1 MKRLVMTCVV
11 GFLALLAVFAFWD
24 RIFQRAD
31 MQSRAVPEIGT
42 GFRDV
47 SEVRTKEFMVVT
59 ANRHASGAARL
70 IIEQGGNAVD
80 GVIAAQLML
89 TLVEPQ
95 SSGLGGGAF
104 LLYWDQ
110 LSQKL
115 QSFDGREVAPS
126 AVSETLFLRGDGS
139 ALGFG
144 EAVRSGRSI
153 GVPGVT
159 AMLWKLHKQHG
170 KLPWADLFA
179 PALALAQQGFEV
191 SPRLHT
197 MLKRKGAAFF
207 NQNAKSLFYDES
219 EAARPV
225 GFLLKNEA
233 LAATFQTI
241 AQLGAQGF
249 YEGSLAQAIIETAQ
263 KAPSVPSL
271 MSLEDLQSYK
281 AVERAPVCGAY
292 HKWKVC
298 GMGPPSSGGLTV
310 AMILGLL
317 EGKDLGKAPTPH
329 ALHLIGEA
337 EKLAYAD
344 RNRYMADPDFIPQPK
359 GFLDPGYLA
368 KRSALIDSKRAVK
381 KALPGQPP
389 LAIKSD
395 YGIDHTVELGGTSHI
410 SIVDKQGNVVSM
422 TSSIEGA
429 FGSGQM
435 TNGFLLN
442 NQLTDFSFKPKDK
455 EGTLIANRVQPL
467 KRPRSSMSPT
477 IVFDE
482 TGKPHIVLG
491 SPGGSR
497 IILFVTKALISYFN
511 WDMGPQRAVSL
522 FNFGSRNGPFELEKR
537 AEALSFLSP
546 LEALGQTVRS
556 SVMTSGSQMIVI
568 DKGGLIG
575 GTDPRREGAVM
586 GK

>member
-1 MKRLVMTCVV
+1 MKHFVLAFVV
-11 GFLALLAVFAFWD
+11 GLLALLAVIAFWD
-24 RIFQRAD
+24 RISEPAYI
-31 MQSRAVPEIGT
+31 QSRAAPEIGT

-59 ANRHASGAARL
+59 ANRHASEAARS
-70 IIEQGGNAVD
+70 IIEQGGSAVD
-80 GVIAAQLML
+80 GAIAAQMML

-115 QSFDGREVAPS
+115 QSFDGRETAPS
-126 AVSETLFLRGDGS
+126 AVSESLFLRDDGS

-153 GVPGVT
+153 GVPGVI
-159 AMLWKLHKQHG
+159 AMLWELHKQHG

-179 PALALAQQGFEV
+179 PAIAKAQQGFNV
-191 SPRLHT
+191 SPRLHK
-197 MLKRKGAAFF
+197 MLARKGAAFF
-207 NQNAKSLFYDES
+207 NKDAKKLFYDENT
-219 EAARPV
+219 AARPL
-225 GFLLKNEA
+225 GWLLKNPA
-233 LAATFQTI
+233 LAASFKTI
-241 AQLGAQGF
+241 ARLGAKGF
-249 YEGSLAQAIIETAQ
+249 YQGPLAKAIIETAQ
-263 KAPSVPSL
+263 KTPSVPSL
-271 MSLEDLQSYK
+271 MSLDDLQSYR
-281 AVERAPVCGAY
+281 AVERAPVCGGY

-317 EGKDLGKAPTPH
+317 ERKDLGKAPGPQ

-359 GFLDPGYLA
+359 GFLDPGYLKQRA
-368 KRSALIDSKRAVK
+368 ALIQSQQAIK

-389 LAIKSD
+389 LAIKSEF
-395 YGIDHTVELGGTSHI
+395 GVDHTTELGGTSHI
-410 SIVDKQGNVVSM
+410 SIVDKEGNVVSM

-442 NQLTDFSFKPKDK
+442 NQLTDFSFHTKDK
-455 EGTLIANRVQPL
+455 DGVLIANRVQPL

-477 IVFDE
+477 IVFDGD
-482 TGKPHIVLG
+482 GKPHIVLG

-497 IILFVTKALISYFN
+497 IILFVTKALIAYFDWN
-511 WDMGPQRAVSL
+511 MGPQDAVGL

-537 AEALSFLSP
+537 TGTQALISQ

-556 SVMTSGSQMIVI
+556 SVMTSGGQMIVI
-568 DKGGLIG
+568 EKNGLIG
-575 GTDPRREGAVM
+575 GTDPRREGAVL
-586 GK
+586 GR